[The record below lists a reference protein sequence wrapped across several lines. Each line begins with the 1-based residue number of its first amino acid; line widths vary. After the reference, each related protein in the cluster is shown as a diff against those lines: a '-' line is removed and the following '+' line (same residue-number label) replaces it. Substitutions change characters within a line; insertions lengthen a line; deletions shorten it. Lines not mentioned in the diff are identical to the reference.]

1 MSRTQLDTTLQAA
14 IAEGLLPAGTA
25 APASDHRPWPVV
37 LMMGLGA
44 WLSALPLIVAAG
56 LLMGDWIIKGPTPF
70 FLGTLILA
78 AAIVILRSDDVPL
91 FVEQM
96 ALPFLVTG
104 LGVLGI
110 GCFEQLKEGLGAL
123 PLTVVT
129 LATGAAIPRAW
140 LRVLLGAMAAV
151 LLAFGLTGSWW
162 HHAQAE
168 QFSWWWIWHA
178 TLAIGLGARG
188 LQAWT
193 RDASAHRVTAV
204 LEALVNGWLLAT
216 LAALAWWSGEYERV
230 TSRVD
235 AMQLASL
242 LLAAAGASWAAWRWA
257 SLRRPGFAAMLAV
270 PVLLAGFMPALG
282 ASLLLLCAFA
292 ISGRWRMAGA
302 AALAAAW
309 VVGSF
314 YYQLHWPLADKALLL
329 VAAGALLGALAWL
342 ALGARPPKG
351 PAATTAVPPAGKQRG
366 AHMAIAGCALAVL
379 AVANLGIWQK
389 EQLIAHGQPVYVA
402 LAPVDPR
409 SLMQGDYMRLNF
421 QLPGALMDGPQGLSG
436 AARAQVVATRDAR
449 GVARLRAADGKPLA
463 PGEFLI
469 ELTPKAG
476 NWVLVS
482 DAWFFEEGRAGHY
495 ARARF
500 GEFRV
505 GEDGR
510 ALLVGLRDA
519 QLQPL

>member
-1 MSRTQLDTTLQAA
+1 MSRARLEATLQAA
-14 IAEGLLPAGTA
+14 IAEGLLPAGST
-25 APASDHRPWPVV
+25 APATDHRPWPVV

-44 WLSALPLIVAAG
+44 WLSALPLIAAVG
-56 LLMGDWIIKGPTPF
+56 LLMGDWVIKGPTPF

-78 AAIVILRSDDVPL
+78 AAIVILRSDEMPL

-110 GCFEQLKEGLGAL
+110 GLFEQLKFGLATL
-123 PLTVVT
+123 VLAPVA
-129 LATGAAIPRAW
+129 LATGAAVPRSW
-140 LRVLLGAMAAV
+140 LRVLLGATAAA
-151 LLAFGLTGSWW
+151 LAAAGWADSAKWGWSYDYLGWW
-162 HHAQAE
+162 A
-168 QFSWWWIWHA
+168 IWHFA
-178 TLAIGLGARG
+178 LLLGLGARAMQQ
-188 LQAWT
+188 QA
-193 RDASAHRVTAV
+193 RDAGRHRTAATAES
-204 LEALVNGWLLAT
+204 LTSGWQLAT
-216 LAALAWWSGEYERV
+216 LGGLAWWSSGSHGIATV
-230 TSRVD
+230 P
-235 AMQLASL
+235 AGLQAASL
-242 LLAAAGASWAAWRWA
+242 VLACAGVAWAARCWA
-257 SLRRPGFAAMLAV
+257 GLRRPSFLAMLAV
-270 PVLLAGFMPALG
+270 PALLAAFMPTLG
-282 ASLLLLCAFA
+282 ATLLLLCVLCAA
-292 ISGRWRMAGA
+292 GRWRMAGA

-309 VVGSF
+309 IVGSF
-314 YYQLHWPLADKALLL
+314 YQQLHWPLGTKALVLA
-329 VAAGALLGALAWL
+329 AAGAVLGALAWL
-342 ALGARPPKG
+342 VLRPDAAAAAAAGDGAASAGVPRGARTG
-351 PAATTAVPPAGKQRG
+351 
-366 AHMAIAGCALAVL
+366 IALSACAVL

-389 EQLIAHGQPVYVA
+389 QHLIAHGQPVYVA

-409 SLMQGDYMRLNF
+409 SLMQGDYMRLTF
-421 QLPGALMDGPQGLSG
+421 QLPGALMDGPQDLPG

-449 GVARLRAADGKPLA
+449 GVASLRAADGKPLA

-476 NWVLVS
+476 TWVLVS

-505 GEDGR
+505 GGDGR